1 LIELADLILPL
12 ANILQPLEDGAE
24 AILKFFH
31 DDVGVSWGTSIIC
44 MTVVIRAAL
53 VPLTYRQIKSMR
65 ALQAL
70 QPQLK
75 EIQEKFKNDRQ
86 RQQQEMMR
94 FYQRNKINPL
104 ASCLPLLLQLPV
116 FFALFQLLRSNAFE
130 QDVEST
136 GGAGW
141 MFIDSVVE
149 NPQGAETVI
158 LIALFIASMA
168 ASTYVT
174 IRQSPTAAGSQQYL
188 IFGLFAVVGAAF
200 VPTFPAGLSLYWI
213 TTNIWTI
220 GQSYAAAKLIPPP
233 PVPTAEEEKAS
244 KPPPPPPRKRKR
256 RR

>member
-1 LIELADLILPL
+1 
-12 ANILQPLEDGAE
+12 
-24 AILKFFH
+24 
-31 DDVGVSWGTSIIC
+31 
-44 MTVVIRAAL
+44 
-53 VPLTYRQIKSMR
+53 MR

-70 QPQLK
+70 QPQMK

-94 FYQRNKINPL
+94 FYQENKINPL

-116 FFALFQLLRSNAFE
+116 FFALFQLLRSDNFE

-141 MFIDSVVE
+141 WFIDSVVAKPE
-149 NPQGAETVI
+149 GVETVI
-158 LIALFIASMA
+158 LVILFLASMA

-174 IRQSPTAAGSQQYL
+174 IRQSPTAASSQQYM
-188 IFGLFAVVGAAF
+188 IFGLFAVVGAVF
-200 VPTFPAGLSLYWI
+200 VPQFEAGLSLYWI
-213 TTNIWTI
+213 TTNIWTV
-220 GQSYAAAKLIPPP
+220 GQTYVAAKVIPPP
-233 PVPTAEEEKAS
+233 EVLTPEEQKAS